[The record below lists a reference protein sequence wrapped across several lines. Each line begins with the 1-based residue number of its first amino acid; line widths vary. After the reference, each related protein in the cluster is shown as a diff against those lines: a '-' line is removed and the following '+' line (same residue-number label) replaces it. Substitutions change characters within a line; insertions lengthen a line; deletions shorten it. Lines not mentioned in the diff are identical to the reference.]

1 MYYSNRT
8 MVIIGLA
15 IIVSLIIGLTL
26 YNNNK
31 HSQQQVQQQ
40 PPQQVKQ
47 PLPPLPQQQQVQQQP
62 QQQPIQNFDAL
73 NHVQSQL
80 LDNRSTLYRH

>member
-8 MVIIGLA
+8 MVIIGLT

-31 HSQQQVQQQ
+31 HSQQQVLQQ

-47 PLPPLPQQQQVQQQP
+47 PLPPLPQQQVQQQQV

-80 LDNRSTLYRH
+80 LDNRSALYRH